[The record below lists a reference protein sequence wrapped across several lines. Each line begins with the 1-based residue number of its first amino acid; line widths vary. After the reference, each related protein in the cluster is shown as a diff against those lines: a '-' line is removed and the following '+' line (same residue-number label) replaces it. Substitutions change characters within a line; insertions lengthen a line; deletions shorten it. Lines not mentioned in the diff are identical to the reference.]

1 MKLNRKQFSTEVAGK
16 PLTFEVSRIAEQANA
31 AVIGKYGETI
41 VLVTTVMSKEDKNMN
56 YMPLIVD
63 YEEKFYAA
71 GKILGSRYM
80 RREGKSSD
88 EATLTARM
96 IDRTIRPLFDQNIRR
111 DMQIIVTILSFDGEN
126 DPDFVALATTSVALA
141 ISDIPWAGPIGG
153 IRIAKIADKYVVNPT
168 ISQLAEG
175 FDLECVVTG
184 PKNRINM
191 IELEGKQVQEE
202 EIEKAF
208 ELGQKEINKLIKF
221 QEEVIKE
228 IGKEKANLEIAQP
241 DSELIKKVEGFL
253 ENKLEEA
260 MYVADKDKSRE
271 NLSVL
276 HKEMTAMLEGDD
288 HKEEELAFAGQIF
301 EKSLDNL
308 FHQNII
314 ENEKRPDGRKI
325 DEVRDLYAE
334 VGLFERQHGSA
345 LFARGS
351 TQSLGV
357 TTLASPGEA
366 QQIDS
371 LEFQGKKNFFL
382 HYNFPPYSTGE
393 TGWMRGPGRR
403 EIGHGA
409 LAEKALKNV
418 IPDQSEFPYTIRL
431 VSEILSSNGS
441 SSMASVCASS
451 MSLMDAGVPI
461 KNQVA
466 GIAMGLAI
474 NEKGDYKV
482 LTDIQGPE
490 DHHGDMD
497 FKVAGTKDG
506 ITTVQLD
513 VKVDGLTADIIK
525 DTLSQAKKARLHIL
539 EALDKAIKEPRKEV
553 SKHAP
558 TIVITTIDPDKIGA
572 VVGSGGKT
580 INKIIE
586 DTGATTIDIDQ
597 SGEVYIAADT
607 TEAAEAAKKIVD
619 DLTHEYKVGEIVEGK
634 IVKILEFGAI
644 LEFGYNSDGMI
655 HVSELKDGFVKK
667 VEDVVKEGDFVRA
680 KIIKTERGKV
690 SLSLKGLKE

>member
-1 MKLNRKQFSTEVAGK
+1 MNLNRKEFSTDVAGK
-16 PLTFEVSRIAEQANA
+16 PLTFEVSRLAEQANA
-31 AVIGKYGETI
+31 AVIGKYGGTT
-41 VLVTTVMSKEDKNMN
+41 VLVTAVMSNRDKDIN

-63 YEEKFYAA
+63 YEEKFYAT

-80 RREGKSSD
+80 RREGRSSD
-88 EATLTARM
+88 EATLTGRM
-96 IDRTIRPLFDQNIRR
+96 IDRTIRPLFDNNIRR

-141 ISDIPWAGPIGG
+141 ISDIPWKGPIGG
-153 IRIAKIADKYVVNPT
+153 IRVAKIGDKYVINPT

-184 PKNRINM
+184 PKNTINM
-191 IELEGKQVQEE
+191 IELEGKQVQED
-202 EIEKAF
+202 EIQKAF
-208 ELGQKEINKLIKF
+208 DLGQKEINKLIKF
-221 QEEVIKE
+221 QESVVEE
-228 IGKEKANLEIAQP
+228 IGKEKADVEISQP
-241 DSELIKKVEGFL
+241 DPELVKKVESFL
-253 ENKLEEA
+253 EGKLEKA
-260 MYVADKDKSRE
+260 MYVADKDKSKN

-276 HKEMTAMLEGDD
+276 HKEMTDMLEGDD
-288 HKEEELAFAGQIF
+288 HKEKDVAFAGNIF
-301 EKSLDNL
+301 EESLNNL
-308 FHQNII
+308 FHKNIV
-314 ENEKRPDGRKI
+314 ENDKRPDGRKI
-325 DEVRDLYAE
+325 DEVRDLYSE
-334 VGLFERQHGSA
+334 VGLFERHHGSA

-357 TTLASPGEA
+357 TTLAAPSES

-371 LEFQGKKNFFL
+371 MEFQGKKHFFL

-409 LAEKALKNV
+409 LAEKALKNI

-474 NEKGDYKV
+474 NEKGAYKV

-490 DHHGDMD
+490 DHHGGMD

-506 ITTVQLD
+506 VTAVQLD
-513 VKVDGLTADIIK
+513 VKVDGITSEIIK
-525 DTLSQAKKARLHIL
+525 DTLEQAKKARLHIL
-539 EALDKAIKEPRKEV
+539 DALNKAIKEPRKEI
-553 SKHAP
+553 SKYAP
-558 TIVITTIDPDKIGA
+558 TITITKIDPDKIGA
-572 VVGSGGKT
+572 VVGSGGKM
-580 INKIIE
+580 INKIVA
-586 DTGATTIDIDQ
+586 DTGVTSIDIDQ
-597 SGEVYIAADT
+597 SGEIYITADT
-607 TEAAEAAKKIVD
+607 AEAAEEAKKIVED
-619 DLTHEYKVGEIVEGK
+619 ITHDYKVGEIIEGK

-644 LEFGYNSDGMI
+644 VEFGYNSDGMI
-655 HVSELKDGFVKK
+655 HVSELKDGFVEK
-667 VEDVVKEGDFVRA
+667 VEDVVKEGESVRA
-680 KIIKTERGKV
+680 KIIKTERGKI
-690 SLSLKGLKE
+690 SLSLKGV

>member
-41 VLVTTVMSKEDKNMN
+41 VLVTTVMSKENKNMN

-96 IDRTIRPLFDQNIRR
+96 IDRTIRPLFNQNIRR

-126 DPDFVALATTSVALA
+126 DPDFVALATTSIALA

-153 IRIAKIADKYVVNPT
+153 VRVAKIADKYVINPT
-168 ISQLAEG
+168 ISQLAEE

-184 PKNRINM
+184 PKNKINM

-202 EIEKAF
+202 DIEKAF

-221 QEEVIKE
+221 QEGVVKE
-228 IGKEKANLEIAQP
+228 IGKEKVNLEVAQP
-241 DSELIKKVEGFL
+241 DPELIKKVESFL
-253 ENKLEEA
+253 ENKLEKA

-276 HKEMTAMLEGDD
+276 HKEMTTMLEDDD
-288 HKEEELAFAGQIF
+288 HEEEDLAFAGQIF

-325 DEVRDLYAE
+325 DEVRDLYTE

-366 QQIDS
+366 QRIDS

-466 GIAMGLAI
+466 GIAMGLAM
-474 NEKGDYKV
+474 NEKGAYKV

-506 ITTVQLD
+506 VTTVQLD
-513 VKVDGLTADIIK
+513 VKVEGITAEIIK

-553 SKHAP
+553 SKYAP

-680 KIIKTERGKV
+680 KIIKTERGKT
-690 SLSLKGLKE
+690 SLSLKGLK